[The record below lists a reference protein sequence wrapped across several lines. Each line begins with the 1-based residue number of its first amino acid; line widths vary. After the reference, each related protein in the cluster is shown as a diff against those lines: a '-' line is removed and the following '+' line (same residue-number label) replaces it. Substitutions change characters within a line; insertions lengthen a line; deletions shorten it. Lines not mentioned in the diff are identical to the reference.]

1 MINIENPDFANLP
14 SLDARPR
21 FPYRAA
27 EAVLQPVVSVI
38 TPYYNTDEVFPE
50 TARSLF
56 NQSFQE
62 WEWVIVNDGSTD
74 PSALAR
80 LAAVEESDAR
90 IKVIN
95 QPNSGPSAARN
106 IAFRNSKG
114 RYICLLDSDDL
125 LEPTFIEKCIWFL
138 ESQPGFGFCN
148 SWSVNFGSEE
158 FLWTTG
164 FERGRDHLKANSG
177 PPLSVIR
184 RAAFEA
190 CGGFDET
197 ILLGHEDWDF
207 WLALANAG
215 YWGHTLPEY
224 LEWYRK
230 RPSGRFHRVMN
241 SASTH
246 GDFETFIAKKY
257 AGLDAKFPRPQL
269 KPPEPYETIC
279 ASPPFGNRLAKS
291 DNERRILFVVPWM
304 ITGGADKVNLDWIEG
319 LIESGYQVSICAT
332 LQSHHN
338 WLHNFAR
345 LTPDVF
351 ILPNFLRLADFPRFL
366 VYLIRSRQIDT
377 ALVTGSTIGYQLL
390 PYLRTHCPRTT
401 FVDLCHVE
409 EPHWLNGGHPRF
421 GVGYQDMLDLNIVTT
436 GNLRDAMISRGA
448 DPARIEV
455 CYSGIDLKLLE
466 ETAKQRQRA
475 RNALDLPDDLPVI
488 VYAGRI
494 CEQKRPQLFADI
506 LREIAR
512 RVIPFRALVVGDGE
526 LRPLLGR
533 LIRKYS
539 LESSVQMLGTVDH
552 QRWLEILSAADIFV
566 LPSQYEGISV
576 ALFEAMGM
584 RVVPVV
590 AAVGG
595 HSEVVASD
603 CGFLV
608 PHGLDEINEY
618 ADAVSFLIKNPERR
632 AAMARAS
639 HERILRDFTLPQ
651 TVMRLVSVLDHAG
664 SLARTNPRLPVS
676 PGLARELATFAV
688 EYARLN
694 GVADFLWGHW
704 TQTNSNVA
712 PSHSMPIGNLGRL
725 LAILANT
732 RIGSTIRHNQTIRM
746 VGTWLLRRLEA
757 RH

>member
-14 SLDARPR
+14 SLDARPQ
-21 FPYRAA
+21 FPYRLA
-27 EAVLQPVVSVI
+27 EAVLEPVVSVI
-38 TPYYNTDEVFPE
+38 TPYYNTDDVFPE

-80 LAAVEESDAR
+80 LAAVEQSDAR

-95 QPNSGPSAARN
+95 QPNSGPSTARN
-106 IAFRNSKG
+106 TAFRNSKG
-114 RYICLLDSDDL
+114 RFICLLDSDDL

-184 RAAFEA
+184 RSAFAA

-246 GDFETFIAKKY
+246 GDFEAFIAKKY
-257 AGLDAKFPRPQL
+257 AGLDAKFPHPQL
-269 KPPEPYETIC
+269 KPPEPYETLC
-279 ASPPFGNRLAKS
+279 ANLPFGNRLAKS

-319 LIESGYQVSICAT
+319 LIGSGYQVSICAT

-351 ILPNFLRLADFPRFL
+351 VLPNFLRLADFPRFL

-377 ALVTGSTIGYQLL
+377 VLVTGSTIGYQLL
-390 PYLRTHCPRTT
+390 PYLRTSCPHTT
-401 FVDLCHVE
+401 YVDLCHVD

-436 GNLRDAMISRGA
+436 ANLRDVMVSRGA
-448 DPARIEV
+448 DPTRIEV

-466 ETAKQRQRA
+466 ETAKQRQHA
-475 RNALDLPDDLPVI
+475 RHALDLPDDL
-488 VYAGRI
+488 
-494 CEQKRPQLFADI
+494 
-506 LREIAR
+506 
-512 RVIPFRALVVGDGE
+512 
-526 LRPLLGR
+526 
-533 LIRKYS
+533 
-539 LESSVQMLGTVDH
+539 T
-552 QRWLEILSAADIFV
+552 
-566 LPSQYEGISV
+566 
-576 ALFEAMGM
+576 
-584 RVVPVV
+584 
-590 AAVGG
+590 
-595 HSEVVASD
+595 
-603 CGFLV
+603 
-608 PHGLDEINEY
+608 
-618 ADAVSFLIKNPERR
+618 
-632 AAMARAS
+632 
-639 HERILRDFTLPQ
+639 
-651 TVMRLVSVLDHAG
+651 
-664 SLARTNPRLPVS
+664 
-676 PGLARELATFAV
+676 
-688 EYARLN
+688 
-694 GVADFLWGHW
+694 
-704 TQTNSNVA
+704 
-712 PSHSMPIGNLGRL
+712 
-725 LAILANT
+725 
-732 RIGSTIRHNQTIRM
+732 
-746 VGTWLLRRLEA
+746 
-757 RH
+757 

>member
-1 MINIENPDFANLP
+1 MIDTENPDFKNLP
-14 SLDARPR
+14 SSDARPR
-21 FPYRAA
+21 FPYRLADTP
-27 EAVLQPVVSVI
+27 LQPVVSVI
-38 TPYYNTDEVFPE
+38 TPYYNTDEVFAE

-56 NQSFQE
+56 DQSFQE

-74 PSALAR
+74 TPSLAR
-80 LAAVEESDAR
+80 LAAVEKSDPR
-90 IKVIN
+90 VKVID
-95 QPNSGPSAARN
+95 QPNRGPSAARN
-106 IAFRNSKG
+106 TAFSNSAS

-125 LEPTFIEKCIWFL
+125 LEPTFIEKCVWFL
-138 ESQPGFGFCN
+138 ESQAEFGFCN
-148 SWSVNFGSEE
+148 SWSVNFGNEE

-230 RPSGRFHRVMN
+230 RSSGRYHRVMN

-246 GDFETFIAKKY
+246 GGFEAFIARKY
-257 AGLDAKFPRPQL
+257 AGLEARFPRPQL

-279 ASPPFGNRLAKS
+279 SNLPFSNRLAKS
-291 DNERRILFVVPWM
+291 DNGRRILFVVPWM
-304 ITGGADKVNLDWIEG
+304 VTGGADRVNLDWIEG
-319 LIESGYQVSICAT
+319 LIASGYQVSVCAT

-351 ILPNFLRLADFPRFL
+351 ILSHFLRLADFPRFL

-377 ALVTGSTIGYQLL
+377 VLVTGSTIGYQLL
-390 PYLRTHCPRTT
+390 PYLRTNCPGTT

-436 GNLRDAMISRGA
+436 GNLRDWMVGRGA

-466 ETAKQRQRA
+466 ETAKQRQHA
-475 RNALDLPDDLPVI
+475 RNALDLPDNLPVI

-512 RVIPFRALVVGDGE
+512 RGIPFRALVVGDGE

-539 LESSVQMLGTVDH
+539 LESSVQMLGT
-552 QRWLEILSAADIFV
+552 
-566 LPSQYEGISV
+566 
-576 ALFEAMGM
+576 
-584 RVVPVV
+584 
-590 AAVGG
+590 
-595 HSEVVASD
+595 
-603 CGFLV
+603 
-608 PHGLDEINEY
+608 
-618 ADAVSFLIKNPERR
+618 
-632 AAMARAS
+632 
-639 HERILRDFTLPQ
+639 
-651 TVMRLVSVLDHAG
+651 
-664 SLARTNPRLPVS
+664 
-676 PGLARELATFAV
+676 
-688 EYARLN
+688 
-694 GVADFLWGHW
+694 
-704 TQTNSNVA
+704 
-712 PSHSMPIGNLGRL
+712 
-725 LAILANT
+725 
-732 RIGSTIRHNQTIRM
+732 
-746 VGTWLLRRLEA
+746 
-757 RH
+757 